1 MKCVEDVNSVT
12 DLLSIT
18 KYHIITLK
26 RYNTKNQP
34 IGWSNNYIEWELK
47 KNTLIRNSDNQK
59 YSALIKDRFNSHKPI
74 KTND

>member
-34 IGWSNNYIEWELK
+34 SGWSNNYIEWELK
-47 KNTLIRNSDNQK
+47 KNAFTKKLNNRKYVTLIV
-59 YSALIKDRFNSHKPI
+59 DRFNSHKPI

>member
-18 KYHIITLK
+18 KYHILTIK
-26 RYNTKNQP
+26 RYNAKDQP
-34 IGWSNNYIEWELK
+34 IGWSNNYIEWEIKNNTLT
-47 KNTLIRNSDNQK
+47 KNTNNQQHF
-59 YSALIKDRFNSHKPI
+59 ALIKDRFNSHKPI